1 MREAE
6 EKLKEAKRVAV
17 DKKNTAKS
25 FTDGKDIKD
34 LPELNAQFETMA
46 KTVESLEEEI
56 HRIED
61 EADAIMCPNGMVL
74 EDFKAKKDE
83 IHALETGLVKEEDTL
98 NKANAKIADIK
109 GRWLPRLRELVE
121 HINEN
126 FKSNFA
132 SIGCAGEVK
141 LNEDAGESFEDW
153 RLEIWVKFRASTDM
167 HILDHHRQSG
177 GERSVSTMLYLISLQ
192 ELTNAPFRVVD
203 EINQGMDPI
212 NERKI
217 FRRMTDAASKDSTPQ
232 TFLLTPK
239 LLNNLKYT
247 EDCTVLCIFN
257 GPWIAEVAK
266 RWREMQRAMQPV
278 ASAPE
283 TP

>member
-1 MREAE
+1 M
-6 EKLKEAKRVAV
+6 

-98 NKANAKIADIK
+98 NAANAKIADIK